1 LPARPIIQHLF
12 DSFIIERFGVTKK
25 GLFSP
30 DGKDIIVGQGATIVG
45 GIDCGQTL
53 YIGKDAIIR
62 GSVRATVD
70 IVLGADCNIEGDVEA
85 GSNVIGMTGAR
96 VWGKLACNGNAK
108 LHGTNVAGHVIT
120 GGDVIIK
127 GETRV
132 REIHANGRIRVL
144 EAPEPDEPPLVEAAV
159 TSERPTLLK
168 LA

>member
-1 LPARPIIQHLF
+1 VPAEPTVRHLL
-12 DSFIIERFGVTKK
+12 DSFVIDRFAVMER

-30 DGKDIIVGQGATIVG
+30 DGKDIVIGQGATVVG

-53 YIGKDAIIR
+53 YIAKDAIIR

-70 IVLGADCNIEGDVEA
+70 VVLGSDASIEGDVQA

-96 VWGKLACNGNAK
+96 VWGKIVCNGNAK
-108 LHGTNVAGHVIT
+108 LHGTIVAGHVIT

-127 GETRV
+127 GESRL

-144 EAPEPDEPPLVEAAV
+144 EAPDAEPEPEIPLVLA
-159 TSERPTLLK
+159 TPT
-168 LA
+168 A